1 LIVKSTKIYFNIVN
15 SEYDKSKI
23 LE

>member
-15 SEYDKSKI
+15 SEYDKSTI